1 MGTITRSDIR
11 VDLVALGHLSVS
23 LEPPLVLPN
32 TPSGTRYIIGVKSAR
47 FEGERIKASLK
58 GSSAGDWLSVGP
70 DGVVG
75 TLDVR
80 VAFETDDGALIF
92 SHCNGRVDM
101 SAGSGVAPIYAA
113 PLYDTGDP
121 RYAWLN
127 KIQAVAKGVI
137 TPDLSQ
143 LEYEVFEVR

>member
-1 MGTITRSDIR
+1 MGAITRSDIS
-11 VDLVALGHLSVS
+11 VDLVSLGHLSVS
-23 LEPPLVLPN
+23 LEPPIVLPN
-32 TPSGTRYIIGVKSAR
+32 TPGGTRYIIGVKSAR
-47 FEGERIKASLK
+47 FDGERLKASLK
-58 GSSAGDWLSVGP
+58 GSSAGDWFSVGP

-80 VAFETDDGALIF
+80 ATFETDDGALIF
-92 SHCNGRVDM
+92 SHYRGRVDM
-101 SAGSGVAPIYAA
+101 SAGSGVAPLYAA

-143 LEYEVFEVR
+143 LEYEVFELR